1 MDERADEAGKP
12 QQAVEEEEL
21 RPLPVEGPEPVGH
34 QRHCGDD
41 RHRCQRRLPEAA
53 SWPPGW
59 PADHPVVA
67 EIDRAV
73 ARPRVEAPPQRRPD
87 VGRRFAAEPRP
98 IGGER
103 PPVHPAVLRP
113 LGRTA
118 AGGVVVEG
126 PAEHVPAELMPV
138 GAGEDQMEMPGGV
151 DLLRRADRFT
161 SDRRQ
166 KEEAPILLKHA
177 GGERRRPAL
186 LPGQSRREGAE
197 GRISPLGTGAG
208 IEIECLQ
215 ALPERMRGG
224 PGSNA
229 DEVSSV
235 INMVSVSSV
244 GNGESPAARRTSM
257 GLKGGLLVGGFSSR
271 DS

>member
-1 MDERADEAGKP
+1 M
-12 QQAVEEEEL
+12 
-21 RPLPVEGPEPVGH
+21 
-34 QRHCGDD
+34 
-41 RHRCQRRLPEAA
+41 
-53 SWPPGW
+53 
-59 PADHPVVA
+59 
-67 EIDRAV
+67 
-73 ARPRVEAPPQRRPD
+73 
-87 VGRRFAAEPRP
+87 
-98 IGGER
+98 
-103 PPVHPAVLRP
+103 
-113 LGRTA
+113 
-118 AGGVVVEG
+118 VEG

-215 ALPERMRGG
+215 ALPERMGGG
-224 PGSNA
+224 PGSN
-229 DEVSSV
+229 
-235 INMVSVSSV
+235 
-244 GNGESPAARRTSM
+244 G
-257 GLKGGLLVGGFSSR
+257 
-271 DS
+271 